1 MSGAGM
7 PENCRE
13 KIMSE
18 DYRDYLVEWFITPM
32 DAECEQY
39 VSNRFR
45 VEYMRGNGNPL
56 GDTQNFGYRAVPK
69 LYGFMDTGNMEAAGI
84 LPLQRQPYL
93 HLLGEN
99 VLIGIVDT
107 GIEYQ
112 NPIFLDDAGRCR
124 ITAIWD
130 QTLEEGTPPPEFAY
144 GREFSLEEIQAALRD
159 GVTLPTYDG
168 LGSPEGNADE
178 VSLYERTAGHGTFL
192 AGIAAGKNMGET
204 FTGAAPM
211 AGLVVVKLKNAKRY
225 LRDYYQVDA
234 SLPAVQENDIMLGV
248 RYLIERARK
257 FQRPLVILLGMG
269 TNLGDH
275 NGGSLLGEYLATQAS
290 SNGVI
295 IVVPAGNEAIAGH
308 HFYGIVQNGNPYQDV
323 EFKVA
328 DGVRGLQMELWA
340 STPRAYEVSIV
351 TPGGEMTARIPAAL
365 PSSGELRFRLVGT
378 VVTVQYQLFVQ
389 SGLNWVAKVRLVE
402 PVAGNWRLRVYQNSQ
417 DSTGFHIW
425 LPITGFLTG
434 EVTFLQPDP
443 YVTIT
448 EPGNQS
454 RIITVAAYRYQNDS
468 LYAASG
474 RGYSRDGGVK
484 PDITAPGVEIT
495 GPAVFQGRFPLPPV
509 TETTYTR
516 RSGTSVAAAHV
527 AGACAQLLEW
537 AVVKENLPIMNTRIA
552 AGFLFTGAE
561 QQDGINYPN
570 REWGYGTLDI
580 YRSVLET

>member
-1 MSGAGM
+1 M
-7 PENCRE
+7 PQNCRE

-18 DYRDYLVEWFITPM
+18 EYWDYLVEWFITPM

-39 VSNRFR
+39 INNRFR
-45 VEYMRGNGNPL
+45 VEYMRGDGNL
-56 GDTQNFGYRAVPK
+56 LAGMETFGYRTVPK

-93 HLLGEN
+93 HLLGRE

-112 NPIFLDDAGRCR
+112 NPVFMDDAGRCR
-124 ITAIWD
+124 IAAIWD
-130 QTLEEGTPPPEFAY
+130 QTLEEGEPPAEFAY
-144 GREFSLEEIQAALRD
+144 GREFDREEIQGALRN
-159 GVTLPTYDG
+159 GITLPTYDG
-168 LGSPEGNADE
+168 LGNPEGDADE

-192 AGIAAGKNMGET
+192 AGIAAGKNMGEE
-204 FTGAAPM
+204 FTGAAP
-211 AGLVVVKLKNAKRY
+211 AAELLVVKLKNAKQY

-248 RYLIERARK
+248 RYLIERARQFDK
-257 FQRPLVILLGMG
+257 PIVILLGMG

-275 NGGSLLGEYLATQAS
+275 AGGSALDIYLSAVAS
-290 SNGVI
+290 SNGLI

-308 HFYGIVQNGNPYQDV
+308 HFYGTIAGGNPYRDV
-323 EFKVA
+323 EFRVS
-328 DGVRGLQMELWA
+328 DGVRGFQMELWGN
-340 STPRAYEVSIV
+340 TPRGYEVSVV
-351 TPGGEMTARIPAAL
+351 TPGGESTARIPAAL
-365 PSSGELRFRLVGT
+365 SSSGELRFRLVGT
-378 VVTVQYQLFVQ
+378 VVTVQYQLFAQ
-389 SGLNWVAKVRLVE
+389 SGLTWVAKIRLLE
-402 PVAGNWRLRVYQNSQ
+402 PVPGNWRLRVYQNSA
-417 DSTGFHIW
+417 DDEGFHIW
-425 LPITGFLTG
+425 LPITDFLTG

-443 YVTIT
+443 YVTVT
-448 EPGNQS
+448 EPGNQN
-454 RIITVAAYRYQNDS
+454 RIITAAAYRYQNDS

-474 RGYSRDGGVK
+474 RGYSRNGSVK

-495 GPAVFQGRFPLPPV
+495 GPAVFLGRFPLPPM

-537 AVVKENLPIMNTRIA
+537 AVVNGNFPVMNTQIA
-552 AGFLFTGAE
+552 AGFLFSGSGR
-561 QQDGINYPN
+561 QSDLSYPN

-580 YRSVLET
+580 YRSVLEA